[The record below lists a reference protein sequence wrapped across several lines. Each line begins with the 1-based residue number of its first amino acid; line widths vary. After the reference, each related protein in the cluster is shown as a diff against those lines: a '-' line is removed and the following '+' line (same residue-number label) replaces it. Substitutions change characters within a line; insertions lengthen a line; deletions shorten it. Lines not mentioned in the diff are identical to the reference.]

1 MYHNCYLQIEKIS
14 QMGTFILARIF
25 HHATYGAT
33 AGAGLAGAII
43 LGGAGIAM
51 AKRKEKQR

>member
-1 MYHNCYLQIEKIS
+1 
-14 QMGTFILARIF
+14 MGTFILARIF